1 MTHMGYVR
9 ALSGASCAVDEI
21 AFLKRPDAWLTSVAA
36 RAADLARPASY
47 SLRKSPRD
55 CQMTR
60 PRHMAGVKPP
70 VGPTWAPKLLRHAN
84 LTSGVFLRKHQDP
97 VPRYPAGA

>member
-1 MTHMGYVR
+1 
-9 ALSGASCAVDEI
+9 
-21 AFLKRPDAWLTSVAA
+21 
-36 RAADLARPASY
+36 
-47 SLRKSPRD
+47 
-55 CQMTR
+55 
-60 PRHMAGVKPP
+60 MAGVKPA